1 MIVQL
6 QRHGKLVATLNLPFA
21 PQEGDRIYL
30 SYQDLLSVQSQLDP
44 GERLNID
51 ALKRLQDLDGST
63 WEVEGPPT
71 WEMRFH
77 AKGQYDPIYR
87 VPVMQA

>member
-1 MIVQL
+1 MIVHL
-6 QRHGKLVATLNLPFA
+6 QRRGKPVATLSLPFA

-30 SYQDLLSVQSQLDP
+30 SYRELLAAQPHLDP
-44 GERLNID
+44 GEQLNID
-51 ALKRLQDLDGST
+51 ALKRLQDLDGTT

-87 VPVMQA
+87 VPVVHA